1 MNKFRFAEALEVL
14 PVLVPATAT
23 DDTARVS
30 SFVDL
35 SLCHWVTFVCSFG
48 AISVTDTGLITV
60 VVEGSTTGADT
71 DTEANVD
78 FSYRISNAVGAAPSM
93 GTITACESTA
103 TITVASTD
111 VASALLLIEVDPS
124 AVALDGYRYVR
135 VSLDP
140 AADTTSW
147 VSSILAVK
155 EPRYPGN
162 AIPSKF
168 TST

>member
-1 MNKFRFAEALEVL
+1 MAHKIRFGEALEAI

-23 DDTARVS
+23 NDTAKVS

-35 SLCHWVTFVCSFG
+35 SLSHWVTFVCAFG

-60 VVEGSTTGADT
+60 AVEGSTTGADS

-78 FSYRISNAVGAAPSM
+78 FSYRISGAIAAARSM
-93 GTITACESTA
+93 GSVVACESTN
-103 TITVASTD
+103 TNTVASTD
-111 VASALLLIEVDPS
+111 VANALLLIEVDPTS
-124 AVALDGYRYVR
+124 CPDYRYVR

-147 VSSILAVK
+147 DVAVVAFA
-155 EPRYPGN
+155 EPRYPG
-162 AIPSKF
+162 ATIPDRF

>member
-1 MNKFRFAEALEVL
+1 MAKIRFGEALEVL

-23 DDTARVS
+23 NETARVS

-48 AISVTDTGLITV
+48 ALSVTDTGLITV
-60 VVEGSTTGADT
+60 LVEGSTTGADS
-71 DTEANVD
+71 DTEANVG

-93 GTITACESTA
+93 GTITAVASTA
-103 TITVASTD
+103 TTTISSTD
-111 VASALLLIEVDPS
+111 VASALLLIEVNPDE
-124 AVALDGYRYVR
+124 VQTRYVR

-147 VSSILAVK
+147 VSAVIAVK

-162 AIPSKF
+162 AIPSSF

>member
-1 MNKFRFAEALEVL
+1 MT
-14 PVLVPATAT
+14 PHS
-23 DDTARVS
+23 VS

-35 SLCHWVTFVCSFG
+35 SLAHWVTFICSFG

-60 VVEGSTTGADT
+60 AVEGSTTGADT

-78 FSYRISNAVGAAPSM
+78 FSYRISGSVAAARSM

-103 TITVASTD
+103 TNTVASTD
-111 VASALLLIEVDPS
+111 VASALLLIEVDPA
-124 AVALDGYRYVR
+124 AVGADGYRYVR

-147 VSSILAVK
+147 VVSIVAVC

-162 AIPSKF
+162 AIPDTF

>member
-1 MNKFRFAEALEVL
+1 MAKIRFGEALEVL

-23 DDTARVS
+23 NDTARVS

-35 SLCHWVTFVCSFG
+35 SMAHWVTFVCSFG

-60 VVEGSTTGADT
+60 AVEGSTTGADS
-71 DTEANVD
+71 DTEANVN
-78 FSYRISNAVGAAPSM
+78 FSYRISNAVGGAPSM
-93 GTITACESTA
+93 GTITACASSNTN
-103 TITVASTD
+103 TVASTD
-111 VASALLLIEVDPS
+111 VASALLIIEVDPQEVN
-124 AVALDGYRYVR
+124 AYRYVR

-147 VSSILAVK
+147 VSSILAAK

-162 AIPSKF
+162 AIPSSF
-168 TST
+168 TAT

>member
-1 MNKFRFAEALEVL
+1 MAKIRFAEALEAL

-23 DDTARVS
+23 NDTARVS

-35 SLCHWVTFVCSFG
+35 SLCHWVTFVCNFG

-60 VVEGSTTGADT
+60 AVEGSTTGADS

-78 FSYRISNAVGAAPSM
+78 FSYRISNAVGGAPSM

-103 TITVASTD
+103 TNTVASTD
-111 VASALLLIEVDPS
+111 VASALLVIEVNPDE
-124 AVALDGYRYVR
+124 VQTRYVR

-147 VSSILAVK
+147 VVGIVAYK

-162 AIPSKF
+162 AMPSNF

>member
-1 MNKFRFAEALEVL
+1 MAKIRFGEALECL

-23 DDTARVS
+23 NETARVS

-60 VVEGSTTGADT
+60 KVEGSTTGADS
-71 DTEANVD
+71 DTEADVD
-78 FSYRISNAVGAAPSM
+78 FYYRISNAVGAAPSM
-93 GTITACESTA
+93 GTITACESSNTN
-103 TITVASTD
+103 TVASTD
-111 VASALLLIEVDPS
+111 VASALLLIEVNPDEVN
-124 AVALDGYRYVR
+124 AYRYVR

-147 VSSILAVK
+147 VSSIVAVK

-162 AIPSKF
+162 AIPSNF